1 MSTTM
6 YTTTVLPQSDTGS
19 ISGTGAPE
27 YAVISYAKLLSG
39 ETDEVT
45 SLRQACERD
54 GFFYLDLRQ
63 EVKQPHPIEQDVPS
77 MFKVVN
83 EFFTLNDEEK
93 IQYDID
99 TIGPWK
105 LHGYVVPPMPGN
117 GALSML
123 IP

>member
-1 MSTTM
+1 MSTTTS
-6 YTTTVLPQSDTGS
+6 TTTVLPPSSTDS

-27 YAVISYAKLLSG
+27 FAVVSYEKLLKG

-63 EVKQPHPIEQDVPS
+63 EVKQPHPVEQDVPS
-77 MFKVVN
+77 VFRVVN
-83 EFFTLNDEEK
+83 EFFKLDDEEK

-99 TIGPWK
+99 TIAPWK
-105 LHGYVVPPMPGN
+105 LHGYVVLPMPGD
-117 GALSML
+117 GGLSMV
-123 IP
+123 IS